1 MFWDQIA
8 NGISLGMVYALIAI
22 GYSIVFSVLQ
32 MMNFAHGDIYTM
44 GTFVSFA
51 LLEALHVNMAVSILL
66 SLLVGAVLAAL
77 VELCAFRPLRKE
89 DFTFSMVT
97 VLGAGYVIRNG
108 AERIWGSGMKFY
120 PNLTSGEAIHLW
132 GWKLSS
138 SHVLIMVISIGL
150 LVAFYLFLNYTKYG
164 QAVLCMAQDIT
175 TASLMGIRINRMAS
189 LLYAI
194 GGALGVVGGILYSAT
209 YNVIHVGMA
218 FSGTMVAYTAAIVG
232 GVGSLLGAALGGL
245 IIGISQEVF
254 AAYVSSAYRDV
265 ITYIILIIVL
275 LVRPTGLIKARTGE
289 KM

>member
-32 MMNFAHGDIYTM
+32 MMNFAHGDVYTM

-51 LLEALHVNMAVSILL
+51 LLDALHVNMAISILL
-66 SLLVGAVLAAL
+66 SLLVGAILAAL
-77 VELCAFRPLRKE
+77 VEFFAFRPLRKE
-89 DFTFSMVT
+89 EWTFSMVT
-97 VLGAGYVIRNG
+97 VLGAGYIIRNA
-108 AERIWGSGMKFY
+108 AERFWGSGMKFY
-120 PNLTSGEAIHLW
+120 PDLVSREAINLW
-132 GWKLSS
+132 GWKFSS
-138 SHVLIMVISIGL
+138 SHLLIMVISVGL
-150 LVAFYLFLNYTKYG
+150 LVAFHLFLNYTKYG

-189 LLYAI
+189 LIYAM

-232 GVGSLLGAALGGL
+232 GVGSLLGAAIGGL
-245 IIGISQEVF
+245 IIGVSQEVF

-275 LVRPTGLIKARTGE
+275 LVRPTGLIRAKTGE